1 MNEIASVL
9 QNYSQGN
16 QTGGA
21 DDVATHYNQVAQAAP
36 PAAMAGGLA
45 AMFRSDQTAPFAQ
58 MVSQLFSNSNGD
70 QRANLLNTL
79 LASGAGAGILAQL
92 SQATGI
98 KLPSSPG
105 GAPITAETAAQIS
118 PEMVQQAAAHAE
130 QHDPSIIDRI
140 SEIYAQHPTLIK
152 TLGAAAMGMAL
163 SHLANRKN

>member
-9 QNYSQGN
+9 QNYSQEN
-16 QTGGA
+16 QAGGA
-21 DDVATHYNQVAQAAP
+21 DDVAAHYNQVAQGAP
-36 PAAMAGGLA
+36 PAAMADGLA

-79 LASGAGAGILAQL
+79 LASGARAGILAQL

-98 KLPSSPG
+98 KPPSSPG
-105 GAPITAETAAQIS
+105 DAPITAETAAQIS

-130 QHDPSIIDRI
+130 QHDPSIIDRV
-140 SEIYAQHPTLIK
+140 SQIYAQHPTLIK